1 MNQDEAERIE
11 IQYERWDS
19 KKARRAL
26 FERMER
32 KLFRRQRNRLS
43 HLSAKTKS
51 HAEALKSH
59 TAQ

>member
-1 MNQDEAERIE
+1 MNLEDAEQIE

-19 KKARRAL
+19 KQARRAL

-32 KLFRRQRNRLS
+32 KLFRRQRNRMARL
-43 HLSAKTKS
+43 APRKG
-51 HAEALKSH
+51 AANLKSH

>member
-19 KKARRAL
+19 KQARKALLA
-26 FERMER
+26 RMER
-32 KLFRRQRNRLS
+32 KLFRRHRNRIARLS
-43 HLSAKTKS
+43 SRGHS
-51 HAEALKSH
+51 EALKSH